1 MAVRVLVADDHALV
15 RKGLQQVIKEQAPD
29 MVVGEATDGE
39 QVLSMVRKEKWDVLV
54 LDIGMPKRSGLEILQ
69 ELRTTQPK
77 LPVLILSVHPEDQY
91 AIRVLKAGAA
101 GYLSKDSALD
111 ELVDAIRKAVNGGR
125 YVSASLAEKLALGL
139 SGGLDRLPHEALS
152 DREMTVLLKLGAG
165 MAVGEIA
172 DELALSVKT
181 ISTYRTRILEKMGYK
196 SNADLIR
203 YVIEHQLLA

>member
-29 MVVGEATDGE
+29 MIVDEAWDGE
-39 QVLSMVRKEKWDVLV
+39 QVLSMVRNEEWDVLV

-111 ELVDAIRKAVNGGR
+111 ELVDAIRKAVSGGR

-152 DREMTVLLKLGAG
+152 DREMTVLLKMGAG
-165 MAVGEIA
+165 MSVGEIA
-172 DELALSVKT
+172 DELSLSVKT
-181 ISTYRTRILEKMGYK
+181 VSTYRTRILEKMGYK

-203 YVIEHQLLA
+203 YVIEHELLS

>member
-29 MVVGEATDGE
+29 MVVGEAMDGE
-39 QVLSMVRKEKWDVLV
+39 QVLDMVRREKWDVLV

-69 ELRTTQPK
+69 ELRATQPK

-111 ELVDAIRKAVNGGR
+111 ELVDAIRKAIGGGR

-139 SGGLDRLPHEALS
+139 SGGLDKLPHETLS
-152 DREMTVLLKLGAG
+152 DREMTVLLKMGAG
-165 MAVGEIA
+165 MSVGEIA
-172 DELALSVKT
+172 EELTLSVKT
-181 ISTYRTRILEKMGYK
+181 VSTYRTRILEKMGYQ

-203 YVIEHQLLA
+203 YVIENRLLA

>member
-111 ELVDAIRKAVNGGR
+111 ELVDAIRKAVSGGR

-139 SGGLDRLPHEALS
+139 SGGLDKLPHETLS
-152 DREMTVLLKLGAG
+152 DREMTVLLKMGAG
-165 MAVGEIA
+165 MSVGEIA

-181 ISTYRTRILEKMGYK
+181 VSTYRMRILEKMGYK

>member
-39 QVLSMVRKEKWDVLV
+39 QVLTMVRREKWDVLV

-69 ELRTTQPK
+69 ELRATQPK

-111 ELVDAIRKAVNGGR
+111 ELVDAIRKAVSGGR

-139 SGGLDRLPHEALS
+139 SGGLDQLPHEALS
-152 DREMTVLLKLGAG
+152 DREMTVLLKMGAG
-165 MAVGEIA
+165 MSVGEIA

-181 ISTYRTRILEKMGYK
+181 VSTYRTRILEKMGYK

-203 YVIEHQLLA
+203 YVIEHQLLS

>member
-54 LDIGMPKRSGLEILQ
+54 LDIGMPRRSGLEILQ
-69 ELRTTQPK
+69 ELRATQPK

-111 ELVDAIRKAVNGGR
+111 ELVAAIRKAVGGGR
-125 YVSASLAEKLALGL
+125 YVSAGLAEKLALGL
-139 SGGLDRLPHEALS
+139 SGGLDKLPHETLS
-152 DREMTVLLKLGAG
+152 DREMTVLLKMGAG
-165 MAVGEIA
+165 MSVGEIA

-181 ISTYRTRILEKMGYK
+181 VSTYRTRILEKMGYK

>member
-1 MAVRVLVADDHALV
+1 
-15 RKGLQQVIKEQAPD
+15 
-29 MVVGEATDGE
+29 
-39 QVLSMVRKEKWDVLV
+39 LSMVRKEKWDVLV

-69 ELRTTQPK
+69 ELRAIQPK

-111 ELVDAIRKAVNGGR
+111 ELVDAIRKAVGGGR

-139 SGGLDRLPHEALS
+139 SGGLDKLPHETLS
-152 DREMTVLLKLGAG
+152 DREMTVLLKMGAG
-165 MAVGEIA
+165 MSVGEIA

-181 ISTYRTRILEKMGYK
+181 VSTYRTRILEKMGYK

>member
-69 ELRTTQPK
+69 ELRATQPK

-111 ELVDAIRKAVNGGR
+111 ELVDAIRKAVGGGR

-139 SGGLDRLPHEALS
+139 SGGLDKLPHETLS
-152 DREMTVLLKLGAG
+152 DREMTVLLKMGAG
-165 MAVGEIA
+165 MSVGEIA

-181 ISTYRTRILEKMGYK
+181 VSTYRTRILEKMGYK

>member
-69 ELRTTQPK
+69 ELRAIQPK

-111 ELVDAIRKAVNGGR
+111 ELVDAIRKAVGGGR

-139 SGGLDRLPHEALS
+139 SGGLDKLPDETLS
-152 DREMTVLLKLGAG
+152 DREMTVLLKMGAG
-165 MAVGEIA
+165 MSVGEIA

-181 ISTYRTRILEKMGYK
+181 VSTYRTRILEKMGYK

>member
-111 ELVDAIRKAVNGGR
+111 ELVDAIRKAVSGGR

-139 SGGLDRLPHEALS
+139 SGGLDKLPHETLS
-152 DREMTVLLKLGAG
+152 DREMTVLLKMGAG
-165 MAVGEIA
+165 MSVGEIA

-181 ISTYRTRILEKMGYK
+181 VSTYRTRILEKMGYK

-203 YVIEHQLLA
+203 YVIEHELLA